1 MTEDTYLAWYLPL
14 AYAHLATVIPAAG
27 LGTYLLFA
35 KKGSP
40 THKRLGII
48 YMVLMLVTAFV
59 TLFMPAVVGFRL
71 FDHFGFIHLFSV
83 LVFLTVPSAY
93 KNAKAGKIK
102 AHRSAM
108 IGMYIGAVAIAGALA
123 FSPGRLLHTWLFT

>member
-35 KKGSP
+35 TKG
-40 THKRLGII
+40 TAIHRLLGKM
-48 YMVLMLVTAFV
+48 YMVLMLITAFI
-59 TLFMPAVVGFRL
+59 TLFMPAVVGIRL

-83 LVFLTVPSAY
+83 LVFVTVPSAY
-93 KNAKAGKIK
+93 KNAKAGNIK
-102 AHRSAM
+102 EHRSAM